1 MKNFINIYIYVL
13 LMLPYLEMSILISE
27 ALNTFKNKLDQ
38 AIALD
43 LVNNSNHFFFFF
55 EKEMVL
61 KTNCKT
67 LYDSGAVGIGVLE
80 K

>member
-13 LMLPYLEMSILISE
+13 LMNPLTLKTLTQLPMLPYLEMSILILE

-43 LVNNSNHFFFFF
+43 LVNNSNHFCFFF
-55 EKEMVL
+55 
-61 KTNCKT
+61 
-67 LYDSGAVGIGVLE
+67 
-80 K
+80 